1 MLNGIKMKNGSKEI
15 KNKKGD
21 NKMSVQKLKEN
32 IESVMNSIQE
42 KHHTLEENIAK
53 VKKQESKD
61 WVELYGM
68 MVKVSASQ
76 KEIISAMAQDGVNE
90 LMADFEKTLKKKIQE
105 GNNYIADEKK
115 RINQEIVAA
124 EPVPTREQAIM
135 EEQIVKQYHNLLNPQ
150 KFFEDMQFHVAN
162 ETVKA
167 IPYYLA
173 AKELFP
179 DDSQVNVVL
188 RILVPEVE
196 KKEEDLLETE
206 EIERIF
212 KSFCINFKLTNT
224 VVDGMQSIRLKQEL
238 ADLQERMKEYER
250 QKAVAYNQPRIDQ
263 IVHSLNQPGLSTLE
277 IISLKQELAGLGG
290 MAQLDQSIAYV
301 DKK

>member
-1 MLNGIKMKNGSKEI
+1 
-15 KNKKGD
+15 
-21 NKMSVQKLKEN
+21 MSVQKLKEN